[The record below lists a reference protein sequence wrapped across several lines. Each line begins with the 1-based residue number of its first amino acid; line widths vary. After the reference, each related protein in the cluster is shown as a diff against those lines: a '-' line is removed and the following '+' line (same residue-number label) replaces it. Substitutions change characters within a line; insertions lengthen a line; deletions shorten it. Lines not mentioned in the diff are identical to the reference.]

1 MIPMT
6 CVRPGPVTTAAPVLE
21 TVTEKFATDVVSS
34 PSTPTVC
41 VVIVAGYWPAGNE
54 AGGSWS
60 VMLDQVTLAADV
72 FESSTCVSGGGSG
85 ELVASARRTDETAET
100 AFAFTA
106 SVASAP
112 VATVMAIH
120 VLDAL
125 ANAPREI
132 VPDTPPAVGI
142 AVVCACVDGYK
153 HPVATAAESTVGELG
168 VEPEEPPH
176 ATSEPLARNEATKTA
191 ARKYA
196 ARLRTSIGD
205 HTLATSYAL
214 MVWARASPSY

>member
-1 MIPMT
+1 
-6 CVRPGPVTTAAPVLE
+6 VTFP
-21 TVTEKFATDVVSS
+21 
-34 PSTPTVC
+34 
-41 VVIVAGYWPAGNE
+41 
-54 AGGSWS
+54 
-60 VMLDQVTLAADV
+60 ADV
-72 FESSTCVSGGGSG
+72 FESSTCVIGGGRG
-85 ELVASARRTDETAET
+85 ELVASARRTDETAEM

-112 VATVMAIH
+112 VATVIAIH

-176 ATSEPLARNEATKTA
+176 ATSEPLARNDATRTV

-196 ARLRTSIGD
+196 ARLRTSIED

-214 MVWARASPSY
+214 IVWSRARAAY

>member
-1 MIPMT
+1 
-6 CVRPGPVTTAAPVLE
+6 
-21 TVTEKFATDVVSS
+21 
-34 PSTPTVC
+34 
-41 VVIVAGYWPAGNE
+41 VI
-54 AGGSWS
+54 
-60 VMLDQVTLAADV
+60 
-72 FESSTCVSGGGSG
+72 GGGSG
-85 ELVASARRTDETAET
+85 ALVESARRTANAEAAAV
-100 AFAFTA
+100 AFVE

-120 VLDAL
+120 VLDEL

-153 HPVATAAESTVGELG
+153 HPLATAAESTVGEPG
-168 VEPEEPPH
+168 VEPEEPPQ
-176 ATSEPLARNEATKTA
+176 ATSEPLARSEATKTT

-196 ARLRTSIGD
+196 ARLGTSIKD

-214 MVWARASPSY
+214 MVWARALAAY